1 MARAKIKL
9 TNSNGLTPD
18 ALIDRLSNDDISIQ
32 EFYELHKTFV
42 ETKTL
47 EGLAPRTIKDYL
59 SHMIIFKKYV
69 ESEKRITSNRSPI
82 SNELFKGYL
91 SFMLIEKQLS
101 PFTVNIRV
109 ATLKAYLTWLYNN
122 GYAKNNYSLILKKV
136 KTPEDS
142 IKPLSVNDIKLML
155 SAPDR
160 TIYSGF
166 RDFTIMVLIL
176 DTGIRIQELC
186 NTLIDDIDFTNK
198 LLKVRGTVS
207 KTRRFREL
215 PLSKQS
221 ILLLKQL
228 VDISKENESSFVFLS
243 STTGEKL
250 NHHVVI
256 KNFEK
261 YGKKIGIKL
270 RCTPHVFRH
279 TAATSLV
286 KQGCDVFTL
295 QRILG
300 HSNITTTRKYIQL
313 ETSDLK
319 RVHEKASILN
329 AYL

>member
-9 TNSNGLTPD
+9 NNSDGLTPD
-18 ALIDRLSNDDISIQ
+18 ALIDRLSNDDIFVQ
-32 EFYELHKTFV
+32 EFFELHKVFV
-42 ETKTL
+42 EEKTL
-47 EGLAPRTIKDYL
+47 EGLASKTIKDYL
-59 SHMIIFKKYV
+59 SHMTTFKKYV
-69 ESEKRITSNRSPI
+69 EGEKRITSNRSPI

-91 SFMLIEKQLS
+91 AFMLLEKQLS

-122 GYAKNNYSLILKKV
+122 GHTKSNYSLILKKV

-142 IKPLSVNDIKLML
+142 IKPLSVSEIKLML

-160 TIYSGF
+160 TTYAGY
-166 RDFTIMVLIL
+166 RDFTIMILIL
-176 DTGIRIQELC
+176 NTGIRIQELC
-186 NTLIDDIDFTNK
+186 NTLIDDIDFRNK

-207 KTRRFREL
+207 KTRQFREL

-221 ILLLKQL
+221 ILVLKQL
-228 VDISKENESSFVFLS
+228 VDVAKENESSFVFMS

-250 NHHVVI
+250 NHNVAI

-261 YGKKIGIKL
+261 YGKRVGLKS

-279 TAATSLV
+279 TAATNLV
-286 KQGCDVFTL
+286 KQGRDVFTL

-313 ETSDLK
+313 ETSDLR
-319 RVHEKASILN
+319 RVHEKASILDG
-329 AYL
+329 YL